1 MAKRMSL
8 WCTLCDELVAG
19 FGREQTIAA
28 MAQHLR
34 TKHAELSE
42 TRKDDLA
49 RRPWRPLPLADALM
63 FTRPPA
69 H

>member
-1 MAKRMSL
+1 
-8 WCTLCDELVAG
+8 
-19 FGREQTIAA
+19 

-49 RRPWRPLPLADALM
+49 RRPWRPLPLADAL
-63 FTRPPA
+63 
-69 H
+69 